1 MLHQKPKFTKE
12 GYKMKNIQL
21 QKLVITNFKGIQ
33 SADIPFSHETFIYGA
48 NGTGKTTIADA
59 FMWLLFGKNSEEKKD
74 FSIKPIVTPEGYVSA
89 SKTENEVVGY
99 FLVDGK
105 PEVLK
110 RINRE
115 KWVKPRGESEEKFTG
130 NETLFFWNDVP
141 CQAGEYARKV
151 SELVDEKLF
160 KLITSPYAFASLNWT
175 ERRAIITKIV
185 GDVRDEDIAASRKE
199 FQELMTI
206 LSGKSLEEFKKEV
219 AAKKKKLVDE
229 LVLIPA
235 RIDEL
240 NRSKPEAP
248 DADLIQID
256 INNAE
261 TEISKCNDL
270 IKDTS
275 KASEQFFKDRALRN
289 TRIGEINGI
298 LFNKVES
305 EKSKIRSS
313 YSEIN
318 QSRQVLENEIRKI
331 SREIQNAE
339 ADIQLKGEKARS
351 LELDVKSLREQWIK
365 VNSETLTFNDSE
377 FCCPTCKRSYDVQ
390 DIEAKQTEMT
400 DNFNRN
406 KTERL
411 SKINN
416 NGKTAAAEKTAINS
430 QIEELKE
437 SITIQKEILDGKMNE
452 LKSIE
457 PAPEEYDINIQAQKN
472 ALADPE
478 YKSLSD
484 ELDRLKQVNDLPFVE
499 TGDTSKFESERKQW
513 ELKRDALKAK
523 LGNQAVIDRTNKR
536 IEELQA
542 DSRSFSQQIADL
554 ERQIFTAES
563 FEKAKSDMVEDR
575 VNELFK
581 VVRFR
586 MFNKQINGGIAPDCE
601 ILINGVPFSDAN
613 TASQINA
620 GIEIINILCQNYEVS
635 APIIIDG
642 RESVTEI
649 IPTQS
654 QIVNLVVSPEHKL
667 LTVK

>member
-1 MLHQKPKFTKE
+1 
-12 GYKMKNIQL
+12 MKNIHL
-21 QKLVITNFKGIQ
+21 QKLIITNFKGIQ
-33 SADIPFSHETFIYGA
+33 SIDISFSHETFIYGA
-48 NGTGKTTIADA
+48 NGTCKTTIADA

-74 FSIKPIVTPEGYVSA
+74 FSIKPISA
-89 SKTENEVVGY
+89 GDKVENEVVGH

-141 CQAGEYARKV
+141 CQTGEYAIKV

-175 ERRAIITKIV
+175 QRRAIITKIV

-199 FQELMTI
+199 FQELMIT

-219 AAKKKKLVDE
+219 AAKRKKLKDE
-229 LVLIPA
+229 LEQIPA

-240 NRSKPEAP
+240 DRSKPEAP
-248 DADLIQID
+248 DADLIHID
-256 INNAE
+256 INNADI
-261 TEISKCNDL
+261 EIQKCNDL

-275 KASEQFFKDRALRN
+275 KASEQFFKERALRN

-305 EKSKIRSS
+305 EKAKIRSS
-313 YSEIN
+313 YSAIS
-318 QSRQVLENEIRKI
+318 QSRQTLENEIRQI
-331 SREIQNAE
+331 SREIHNSE
-339 ADIQLKGEKARS
+339 VDIQTKGEKIKS
-351 LELDVKSLREQWIK
+351 LELYIKKLREQWAQI
-365 VNSETLTFNDSE
+365 NAETLTFNDAE
-377 FCCPTCKRSYDVQ
+377 FCCPTCKRFYDVQ
-390 DIEAKQTEMT
+390 DIEAKQAEMT
-400 DNFNRN
+400 ENFNRN

-411 SKINN
+411 SQINS
-416 NGKTAAAEKTAINS
+416 NGKTKAAEKTTING

-437 SITIQKEILDGKMNE
+437 SISIQKEILDGKMNE
-452 LKSIE
+452 LKGID

-484 ELDRLKQVNDLPFVE
+484 ELDRLKQVNDLLFVE
-499 TGDTSKFESERKQW
+499 TGDTSKFEAERKQW
-513 ELKRDALKAK
+513 ELKRDALKVK

-554 ERQIFTAES
+554 EKQIFTAES
-563 FEKAKSDMVEDR
+563 FEKAKSDMVEDK

-581 VVRFR
+581 VVCFR

-620 GIEIINILCQNYEVS
+620 GIEIINILCQAYNIS
-635 APIIIDG
+635 APIWIDN

-654 QIVNLVVSPEHKL
+654 QIISLVVSPEHKV